1 MKKIMLLMQGN
12 ARSLC
17 KLLFCFGMAS
27 FYSVTIQAEPNIH
40 ISQPEESNSETVHA
54 DEPHSASNDKK
65 DDSWYSDFKVVPF
78 GFISDSIG
86 NSIGAA
92 GLLKGVGQPQ
102 AALLG
107 AAFVSDKGSYVTYLG
122 EYNYQLSDRWLVDSD
137 AYLAQFNDYNYYLGE
152 ATRNHSDFDDYVETD
167 GRESRIQAKFRYVLP
182 LGLGKE
188 QAAKASYSPR
198 RTITGMT
205 PWDSGVTTLG
215 IAPFYKTRKLDDIDY
230 DEADSTWGATFSVD
244 WDNRDSTRNTTQGS
258 HTIFNYTY
266 APDLG
271 NDESWST
278 WEFQNSQYFDIG
290 SLGNLFNKQVIAFDF
305 YTAGTPSWEQGSDGK
320 HRPPEYAGVRLGGL
334 YRQRGFSSGRFT
346 GRAAINYS
354 LEYRVMPDW
363 QPLQNW
369 PVFDWYNVPWWQ
381 WVLFTDVG
389 RVADDYDLAELHEN
403 MQVSYGGAVRFQV
416 EGVVVR
422 AEMAWGDEESM
433 FRVMVNQPF

>member
-1 MKKIMLLMQGN
+1 MLLMHEN

-17 KLLFCFGMAS
+17 KLLLCIGAVS
-27 FYSVTIQAEPNIH
+27 FYSANIQAEPNIQ
-40 ISQPEESNSETVHA
+40 ISQPSESNSEATPSDGPQSPSVSS
-54 DEPHSASNDKK
+54 DEK

-122 EYNYQLSDRWLVDSD
+122 GYNYQLSDRWLVDSD
-137 AYLAQFNDYNYYLGE
+137 AYLAQFKDYNYYLGE
-152 ATRNHSDFDDYVETD
+152 ATNNDSDFDDYVETD

-182 LGLGKE
+182 FGLGKE
-188 QAAKASYSPR
+188 EAAKASYSPHR
-198 RTITGMT
+198 DIKGMT

-215 IAPFYKTRKLDDIDY
+215 VAPFYKTRKLDDIDY
-230 DEADSTWGATFSVD
+230 DEDESTWGAIFSLD
-244 WDNRDSTRNTTQGS
+244 WDNRDNTRNTTRGS

-266 APDLG
+266 APDIG

-290 SLGNLFNKQVIAFDF
+290 PLGNLFNKQVIAFDF
-305 YTAGTPSWEQGSDGK
+305 YTAGTPGWNNGSDGE

-346 GRAAINYS
+346 GRAAVNYS

-369 PVFDWYNVPWWQ
+369 PVFDWYKVPWWQ

-389 RVADDYDLAELHEN
+389 RVADEYDVSELHEN
-403 MQVSYGGAVRFQV
+403 MQVSYGGAVRIQV

>member
-1 MKKIMLLMQGN
+1 MSLMHGN
-12 ARSLC
+12 ARRLC
-17 KLLFCFGMAS
+17 KFLLCIGSVS
-27 FYSVTIQAEPNIH
+27 FYSASIQAEPNIQ
-40 ISQPEESNSETVHA
+40 ISQPSESNSEESQSDGSQPPSV
-54 DEPHSASNDKK
+54 SSDKK

-107 AAFVSDKGSYVTYLG
+107 AGFVSDKGSYVTYLG
-122 EYNYQLSDRWLVDSD
+122 GYNYQLSERWLVDSD
-137 AYLAQFNDYNYYLGE
+137 AYLAQFKDYNYYLGE
-152 ATRNHSDFDDYVETD
+152 ATNNDSDFDDYVETD

-188 QAAKASYSPR
+188 EAAKASYSPHR
-198 RTITGMT
+198 DIQGMT

-215 IAPFYKTRKLDDIDY
+215 VAPFYKTRKLDDIDY
-230 DEADSTWGATFSVD
+230 DEADSTWGAIFSLD
-244 WDNRDSTRNTTQGS
+244 WDNRDNTRNTTRGS
-258 HTIFNYTY
+258 HTVLNYTY

-271 NDESWST
+271 NDDSWST

-290 SLGNLFNKQVIAFDF
+290 PLGNLFNKQVIAFDF
-305 YTAGTPSWEQGSDGK
+305 YTAGTPSWNDGSDGE

-346 GRAAINYS
+346 GRAAVNYS

-369 PVFDWYNVPWWQ
+369 PVFDWYKVPWWQ

-389 RVADDYDLAELHEN
+389 RVADDYDVSELHEN
-403 MQVSYGGAVRFQV
+403 MQTSYGGAVRIQV

>member
-1 MKKIMLLMQGN
+1 MQGN
-12 ARSLC
+12 ARQLLSS
-17 KLLFCFGMAS
+17 LFCCGLLTL
-27 FYSVTIQAEPNIH
+27 YSVNSYAEPNIQL
-40 ISQPEESNSETVHA
+40 SQPAEQKADVEQSETSQSTS
-54 DEPHSASNDKK
+54 DTSEGSK

-107 AAFVSDKGSYVTYLG
+107 VTFVSDKGSYVTYLG
-122 EYNYQLSDRWLVDSD
+122 GYNYQLSDRWLVDSD
-137 AYLAQFNDYNYYLGE
+137 AYIAQFKDYSYYLGDATNNDSEFNDYI
-152 ATRNHSDFDDYVETD
+152 ETD
-167 GRESRIQAKFRYVLP
+167 GQESRIQAKFRYVLP
-182 LGLGKE
+182 LGQGKE
-188 QAAKASYSPR
+188 DAAKASYLPNR
-198 RTITGMT
+198 KLTGMT

-215 IAPFYKTRKLDDIDY
+215 ISPFYKTRKLDDIDY
-230 DEADSTWGATFSVD
+230 DEADSTWGAIFSLD

-258 HTIFNYTY
+258 RTVFNYTY
-266 APDLG
+266 APDVG

-305 YTAGTPSWEQGSDGK
+305 YTAGTPSWEQGSDGE

-369 PVFDWYNVPWWQ
+369 PVFDWYKVPWWQ

-389 RVADDYDLAELHEN
+389 RVADEYDVSELHEN